1 MRLLSLVFAL
11 LLALAVVDAATRRRR
26 PGRNP
31 ARRGRNPVGRRG
43 RVQFRRRGRQDEDVE
58 EVDLNAVEELD
69 EAAADEEGSGEE
81 EIYNGCDPATNIGGF
96 LIAKNWKAKCV
107 EKGYTDFGPYGGVPA
122 EEEGSG
128 EEEAADE
135 PEEAAA
141 EEAKVV
147 EEGMV
152 EVMEMEAEA
161 MVAEENISKA
171 TVMDAEF
178 GATRKLIAGT
188 NLKMH
193 ICVPLIT
200 GPCRIKKLHGLTLKS
215 YFRLQKWNLS
225 KNSTVPK

>member
-31 ARRGRNPVGRRG
+31 ARRG

-141 EEAKVV
+141 EE
-147 EEGMV
+147 EI
-152 EVMEMEAEA
+152 AEA
-161 MVAEENISKA
+161 RRRARARRGRKA
-171 TVMDAEF
+171 GKRAKAAARGKAVRRGKAKK
-178 GATRKLIAGT
+178 GKKARKFNGRR
-188 NLKMH
+188 
-193 ICVPLIT
+193 
-200 GPCRIKKLHGLTLKS
+200 G
-215 YFRLQKWNLS
+215 
-225 KNSTVPK
+225 